1 MIIMIHDVEA
11 PRPDFIRSPW
21 MSLEGLWDFSFDDN
35 DAGLSEKWFLNGL
48 PEPVKIKVPYPF
60 QSKLSRVGDES
71 IHNVVWYC
79 KAFKLSEDFRQAKVL
94 LKFGAVDYK
103 AAVWLNGKYLG
114 EHIGGFS
121 PFSFDITDHVNYEN
135 ILILRVED
143 RHGDQ
148 ARGKQDPR
156 LKPSGCTYMRVT
168 GIWQPVW
175 IESCGNAWIDRFQI
189 FPDIEHNG
197 FQLHTYVNGQL
208 NNLKLRV
215 RAFLAESELINST
228 WKVKENPLR
237 ISLELQEVCLWSP
250 EEPDLYAIELMI
262 EKNDVVLDKVKGY
275 FGLRKIGVA
284 NGKITLNNK
293 PIYLKF
299 ALDQGYFPDGIY
311 VAHNID
317 ALKRD
322 VEAVKKLGLNGVR
335 KHQKPE
341 DPRYFYWCDKMGVL
355 VWEEM
360 PDWGM
365 SLEYRNLDNF
375 WREVESIIL
384 RDFNHPSIIAWVPFN
399 ERETVRNT
407 PEHRKF
413 VEEVCLRIK
422 RLDPT
427 RLLVDNSGYIHT
439 GHTDIVDIHDY
450 SGWKGYRHFKEVL
463 LKRIQ
468 SLKTGEPKEFK
479 ISIDD
484 FKYNGQPI
492 VLSEFGGWGIKEFKP
507 IVDREVMVY
516 GPPVA
521 DEYEFLTRYR
531 MSMKAICECKSIA
544 GFCYTQLYDVEG
556 ELNGYMTYDRR
567 WKVDPE
573 QIAKIHNAI
582 DF

>member
-1 MIIMIHDVEA
+1 MVHDAET

-21 MSLEGLWDFSFDDN
+21 MSLEPLWDFNFDDDN
-35 DAGLSEKWFLNGL
+35 IGLNEKWFLNGL
-48 PEPVKIKVPYPF
+48 PEPVKIRVPYPF
-60 QSKLSRVGDES
+60 QSKLSGIGDGS
-71 IHNVVWYC
+71 IHNVVWYS
-79 KAFKLSEDFRQAKVL
+79 KTFKLSEDFRQTKVL
-94 LKFGAVDYK
+94 LKFGAMDYK
-103 AAVWLNGKYLG
+103 TTVWLNGKNLG
-114 EHIGGFS
+114 EHVGGFS
-121 PFSFDITDHVNYEN
+121 PFSFDITDHVDHEN
-135 ILILRVED
+135 ILVLRVED
-143 RHGDQ
+143 CHGDQ

-175 IESCGNAWIDRFQI
+175 IESCGSAWIDRFQI
-189 FPDIEHNG
+189 FPDVEHNG
-197 FQLHTYVNGQL
+197 FQLYTYVNGQL
-208 NNLKLRV
+208 NNLKLRLRV
-215 RAFLAESELINST
+215 LLAESELINLT
-228 WKVKENPLR
+228 QEVKENPLR

-262 EKNDVVLDKVKGY
+262 EKNDIVLDKVRGY
-275 FGLRKIGVA
+275 FGLRKIDVA

-299 ALDQGYFPDGIY
+299 ALDQGFFPDGLY
-311 VAHNID
+311 VAPNID

-341 DPRYFYWCDKMGVL
+341 DPRYLYWCDKLGVL

-365 SLEYRNLDNF
+365 SLEYKNLDNF
-375 WREVESIIL
+375 WGEVESVIL
-384 RDFNHPSIIAWVPFN
+384 RDFNHPSIVAWVPFN
-399 ERETVRNT
+399 ERETVRNNL
-407 PEHRKF
+407 EHRRF
-413 VEEVCLRIK
+413 IEEVCLRIK

-427 RLLVDNSGYIHT
+427 RLLVDNSGYSHV
-439 GHTDIVDIHDY
+439 GPTDIIDIHDY
-450 SGWKGYRHFKEVL
+450 SGWRGRKYFKEVL
-463 LKRIQ
+463 LKRVQ
-468 SLKTGEPKEFK
+468 SLKTGEPREFR
-479 ISIDD
+479 IAIED
-484 FKYNGQPI
+484 FKYDNQPI
-492 VLSEFGGWGIKEFKP
+492 VLSEWGGWGIKGFRP
-507 IVDREVMVY
+507 VVDREIMVY
-516 GPPVA
+516 GPPVT

-531 MSMKAICECKSIA
+531 ENVRAIRECEFLA

>member
-1 MIIMIHDVEA
+1 MTIMINHADT

-21 MSLEGLWDFSFDDN
+21 MSLVGLWDFSFDD
-35 DAGLSEKWFLNGL
+35 DDVGLSEKWFLNGL
-48 PEPVKIKVPYPF
+48 PKPVKIRVPYPF
-60 QSKLSRVGDES
+60 QSKLSGMGDES

-79 KAFKLSEDFRQAKVL
+79 RVFKLSEDFRQAKVL

-103 AAVWLNGKYLG
+103 TTVWLNGKYLG
-114 EHIGGFS
+114 EHVGGFS
-121 PFSFDITDHVNYEN
+121 PFSFDITDHVDYEN
-135 ILILRVED
+135 TLVLRVED
-143 RHGDQ
+143 FHRDQ

-175 IESCGNAWIDRFQI
+175 IESCGNAWIDRFQV
-189 FPDIEHNG
+189 FPDVEHNG
-197 FQLHTYVNGQL
+197 LQLYMYVNGQL
-208 NNLKLRV
+208 DNLKLRLRV
-215 RAFLAESELINST
+215 LLAESELINLT
-228 WKVKENPLR
+228 REVKENPLR

-250 EEPDLYAIELMI
+250 EEPDLYAIELTS
-262 EKNDVVLDKVKGY
+262 EKNGVVLDSVRGY
-275 FGLRKIGVA
+275 FGLRRINVA
-284 NGKITLNNK
+284 NGRITLNNK

-299 ALDQGYFPDGIY
+299 ALDQGYFPDGLY
-311 VAHNID
+311 AAPNIE

-341 DPRYFYWCDKMGVL
+341 DPRYFYWCDRLGVL

-365 SLEYRNLDNF
+365 SLEYKNLDNF
-375 WREVESIIL
+375 WGEVESVIL

-399 ERETVRNT
+399 ERETVNSNI
-407 PEHRKF
+407 EHRRF

-427 RLLVDNSGYIHT
+427 RLLVDNSGYIHV
-439 GHTDIVDIHDY
+439 GPTDIIDIHDY
-450 SGWKGYRHFKEVL
+450 SGWRGCKYFREVL

-468 SLKTGEPKEFK
+468 SLKIGEPREFRVAVE
-479 ISIDD
+479 D
-484 FKYNGQPI
+484 FNYDNQPI
-492 VLSEFGGWGIKEFKP
+492 VLSEWGGWGIKGFRP
-507 IVDREVMVY
+507 VVDREIMVY
-516 GPPVA
+516 GPPVT
-521 DEYEFLTRYR
+521 DGYEFLTRYR
-531 MSMKAICECKSIA
+531 ESIKAMRECEFLA

-556 ELNGYMTYDRR
+556 ELNGYMTYERK

-573 QIAKIHNAI
+573 KVAKIHETI